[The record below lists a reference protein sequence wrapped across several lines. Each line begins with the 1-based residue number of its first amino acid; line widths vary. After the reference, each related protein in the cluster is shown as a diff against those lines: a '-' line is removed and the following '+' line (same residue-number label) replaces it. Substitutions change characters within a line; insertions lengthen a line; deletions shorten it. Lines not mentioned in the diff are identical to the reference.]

1 MIAPLE
7 FDDQVAAGGGARQAH
22 GAHGRLGART
32 DKTHFFARRKRL
44 SDARRKFD
52 FEFGRHAVTRA
63 AARLL
68 GNGLND
74 LRMRVAQNQRSPR
87 ADVIDV
93 FVSVGVPQARTGCA
107 IDDDGL
113 AAHGA
118 KRAHG
123 TVHAANEH
131 VGRAAEYFLGARPL
145 HFNQFG

>member
-1 MIAPLE
+1 MIATLE
-7 FDDQVAAGGGARQAH
+7 FDDQVAARGGARQAH

-32 DKTHFFARRKRL
+32 DKTHFFARRKSL

-52 FEFGRHAVTRA
+52 FEFGWHAVTRPT
-63 AARLL
+63 ARLL

-74 LRMRVAQNQRSPR
+74 FRMRVAQNQRSPR

-123 TVHAANEH
+123 TVHSANEH
-131 VGRAAEYFLGARPL
+131 VGCAAEYFLRVRPL